1 MHDERTHAT
10 ELDRSKDIPIS
21 RRQFVRLSAA
31 TAGAVSLSK
40 GVAADSTSS
49 ATTELYDFVRD
60 HVEEGY
66 EIPTLVVLD
75 RPAFEALEPY
85 SDDYFRTTTNPE
97 TAAWLR
103 LTPDEAR
110 DVAELDAVE
119 TLKYSPGS
127 NPFWRLG
134 DYANGVFPSVD
145 DSVDYIDYEQMV
157 DGVHRLEDEYDDR
170 VRVRSWG
177 RSPGHENL
185 FEETASDPH
194 ELWVVEV
201 TNDID
206 HERAF
211 RRKEKVFFSLSIH
224 GDERSGAEA
233 GSRFIERLLEG
244 NEPTVEAML
253 DDVVLLFAYTNP
265 DGFSARRQEYRVN
278 DDPVGDS
285 EPENN
290 SFKRVT
296 GTGVDPNRGYPTVGW
311 INPSYYPAEPN
322 GRDLRNDSP
331 GVDEDVPTSPK
342 DYEEIVPDS
351 LDIVEALRGY
361 DNLNYG
367 SDLHGMFWSSNF
379 IEGLIVNDQ
388 YDHGELHDIY
398 ELNRRTNSRIEDEIG
413 TDLDDRRDRF
423 EALNREYLIDGY
435 DVPPEDVD
443 RYDTPVP
450 EAAYE
455 YGTIFDTIQ
464 YTTSGTLISWM
475 SHPEEQGGLGVSM
488 MAHEMGWDNRV
499 FDRMV
504 FRPWLVDLQVRGF
517 QEAIRTVTEHAA
529 TEVTADIQTGKATT
543 AYVETDSLTR
553 RSSALSFEAADTT
566 TASESVEVSKEWTA
580 SNVSV
585 PDGAHELSVRVD
597 SPSGPV
603 RSKLRDANGKVVRSH
618 ESDSERP
625 RRTVEWSVPSPSSG
639 EWTVEVKTLGGER
652 KKRVTVNRAVVVG
665 TDDDVTSP
673 DPESV
678 FGYEQRSYSVSP
690 LAYFRDYAAY
700 MDGTDGW
707 GGHHGHWGGHGHYEH
722 WGGHGH
728 HRREDGHGRHGG
740 HEHHRHED
748 GHGRGRRGRH
758 DHGGRG
764 RHGNGNL
771 TGAMTGFTVEDIR
784 DGALFR
790 GRSHKLSVENLVV
803 SHADGADDEAYVSEL
818 DRFVSKGGNL
828 VLTDTGV
835 THLGLLDNDLAA
847 GITAD
852 DVTTFESSIPHFDAR
867 NDDHPLLTGTRNVQR
882 ELYNVPPLGYPI
894 ANAPSTGV
902 VPTAFENA
910 GGTVAGITDGQ
921 QRLVTAGSINRDDGT
936 GIHVLGGM
944 IPPAYQ
950 RVAHPFGMLEYT
962 TTFLSHT
969 VLTNALG
976 FEQRRYVNGELVE
989 TFGTLD

>member
-1 MHDERTHAT
+1 MPCYQVHDERTHTT

-31 TAGAVSLSK
+31 TAGAVSLAE
-40 GVAADSTSS
+40 GVTADSTPS
-49 ATTELYDFVRD
+49 TVPTELYDFVRD
-60 HVEEGY
+60 RVEENY

-75 RPAFEALEPY
+75 RPAFDELEPY
-85 SDDYFRTTTNPE
+85 SDDYFRTTTDPE

-103 LTPDEAR
+103 LTPEEAR
-110 DVAELDAVE
+110 DVAELDAVD

-134 DYANGVFPSVD
+134 DYTNGVFPSVD

-157 DGVHRLEDEYDDR
+157 DGVHHLADEYDDQ

-177 RSPGHENL
+177 QSPGHENL
-185 FEETASDPH
+185 FEETASDPQ

-206 HERAF
+206 HEAAF
-211 RRKEKVFFSLSIH
+211 REKEKVFFSLSIH

-233 GSRFIERLLEG
+233 GSRFVQRLLEG

-265 DGFSARRQEYRVN
+265 DGFSARRQEYLVN
-278 DDPVGDS
+278 DDPVGDPES
-285 EPENN
+285 ENN

-322 GRDLRNDSP
+322 GRDLLNDDP

-398 ELNRRTNSRIEDEIG
+398 ELNRRTNSRVEDEIG

-423 EALNREYLIDGY
+423 EALNREYLIEGY
-435 DVPPEDVD
+435 GVPPEDAD

-543 AYVETDSLTR
+543 AYVETDALTR
-553 RSSALSFEAADTT
+553 RSSALSFEATDTT
-566 TASESVEVSKEWTA
+566 TASESVAVSKEWTA

-585 PDGAHELSVRVD
+585 PDGAHALSVTVD

-603 RSKLRDANGKVVRSH
+603 RSKLRDGSGRVVRFH
-618 ESDSERP
+618 ESDGERP
-625 RRTVEWSVPSPSSG
+625 RRTVEWSIPSPSSG
-639 EWTVEVKTLGGER
+639 EWAVEVKTLGGER
-652 KKRVTVNRAVVVG
+652 KKRATIGRAVVG
-665 TDDDVTSP
+665 STDDDVTSP

-690 LAYFRDYAAY
+690 LAYFRDYEAY
-700 MDGTDGW
+700 MNGRDGRGHRGW
-707 GGHHGHWGGHGHYEH
+707 GGHHGHWGGHEH
-722 WGGHGH
+722 HG
-728 HRREDGHGRHGG
+728 RQDGHGS
-740 HEHHRHED
+740 
-748 GHGRGRRGRH
+748 RGRH
-758 DHGGRG
+758 GHGGRG
-764 RHGNGNL
+764 RHGDGNL
-771 TGAMTGFTVEDIR
+771 TGAMTGLTVEDVK

-790 GRSHKLSVENLVV
+790 GKSRELAVENLVV
-803 SHADGADDEAYVSEL
+803 SHADGADDDAYVREL
-818 DRFVSKGGNL
+818 DRFVSNGGNL

-894 ANAPSTGV
+894 ANAPATGV

-910 GGTVAGITDGQ
+910 GGTVAGVTDGQ
-921 QRLVTAGSINRDDGT
+921 QRLVTAGSISRDDGT

-950 RVAHPFGMLEYT
+950 GVAHPFGMLEYT

-976 FEQRRYVNGELVE
+976 FTQRRYVNGELVE
-989 TFGTLD
+989 SFGTTD